1 MLSKKLKYI
10 LLVVPIFYL
19 IVSIFL
25 LDREYGYLKIEND
38 ILPLNLLIPVNEN
51 SYLNDNDLTL
61 TPNISGQCIYNSK
74 TVSEAFKLRG
84 IDFNDISIKNSDN
97 SFKTIF
103 DLRCWG
109 RYIGSNIP
117 QFSNLDSFQETSLEI
132 YYVTTPNPLIFV
144 ILLYLFYLLIKN
156 IETISR
162 SIYFVLK
169 KYLQNQNFYF
179 WCLAFFILVE
189 FKYFINSKFVM
200 SYSFLLLIFYCVF
213 SLIFFRKFKSDNKD
227 KYLYP
232 VFILIGLFYL
242 IFEAK
247 IDLFNFYIE
256 SDYYISMRGLLAVQ
270 STYEQSLLNHNYF
283 MEEFGAGQRLVGQW
297 GNNYLPRIL
306 IFKMIS
312 NSDLAY
318 FIYICVHYLIS
329 FYILLLASNRYL
341 NNKFTSLLA
350 VSLFVLSNITILW
363 TQLTHMP
370 PTLLSFSILLLSIT
384 YLRDKK
390 FNIFYIL
397 SFIGFLILFQV
408 SNIQLFV
415 YVAGITAGL
424 ILIVFI
430 EKKLHYSQIPK
441 LFIGFFA
448 AIPFGYKPIKLY
460 FETLAFS
467 ARTSYEVNPEKYIMT
482 SEHFK
487 SLFRFDNYSNYFIEG
502 NSDLYFSF
510 SFVYIF
516 SIQEKYRSDYQI
528 KFLFFVICFFVLVST
543 DFLIS
548 ALINFNPIFQLFQI
562 IREFGVGEFYF

>member
-200 SYSFLLLIFYCVF
+200 SYSFLLLIFYCIF

-242 IFEAK
+242 ILRQK
-247 IDLFNFYIE
+247 
-256 SDYYISMRGLLAVQ
+256 
-270 STYEQSLLNHNYF
+270 
-283 MEEFGAGQRLVGQW
+283 
-297 GNNYLPRIL
+297 L
-306 IFKMIS
+306 IFLTS
-312 NSDLAY
+312 
-318 FIYICVHYLIS
+318 
-329 FYILLLASNRYL
+329 ILNL
-341 NNKFTSLLA
+341 
-350 VSLFVLSNITILW
+350 ITI
-363 TQLTHMP
+363 
-370 PTLLSFSILLLSIT
+370 
-384 YLRDKK
+384 
-390 FNIFYIL
+390 
-397 SFIGFLILFQV
+397 
-408 SNIQLFV
+408 
-415 YVAGITAGL
+415 
-424 ILIVFI
+424 
-430 EKKLHYSQIPK
+430 
-441 LFIGFFA
+441 
-448 AIPFGYKPIKLY
+448 
-460 FETLAFS
+460 
-467 ARTSYEVNPEKYIMT
+467 
-482 SEHFK
+482 
-487 SLFRFDNYSNYFIEG
+487 
-502 NSDLYFSF
+502 
-510 SFVYIF
+510 
-516 SIQEKYRSDYQI
+516 
-528 KFLFFVICFFVLVST
+528 
-543 DFLIS
+543 
-548 ALINFNPIFQLFQI
+548 
-562 IREFGVGEFYF
+562 